1 MRALN
6 PIDLEPLIRQC
17 TEAESSVV
25 LQYLVV
31 AVPIILNAETRSLFY
46 DPKALLG
53 IVCAQQE
60 Q

>member
-31 AVPIILNAETRSLFY
+31 AVPIILNAEPEAFSMTPRPY
-46 DPKALLG
+46 
-53 IVCAQQE
+53 
-60 Q
+60 